1 MTVLLVKKIE
11 KYSVAL
17 AIVGMF
23 SGVLEAQVKT
33 DPRSVSMGGATT
45 TVADGIYAVG
55 INPANLSMQIGKPF
69 MWQLSTLNIGFVNNW
84 LSLENFMALSGVN
97 MEAQNQRA
105 KKVIYDE
112 IGDGLRLFRDLHLGI
127 PLVNYASGNMAITN
141 DIVYVSDF
149 TFPKDMFRLFLDGN
163 PPYEAL
169 DMSMKYETL
178 ALLESAFSF
187 AVPFDKFS
195 LGFTAKYL
203 SGLIYLGLVSDSTYY
218 NVTTE
223 PSGFIFDG
231 QFYLRQGRDGSG
243 IGADIGFLTNDV
255 NGWRF
260 GMSIINLLGKIKW
273 TSSGSVDEESWSVA
287 PWNEIKPGTAKIWTF
302 SDTVSANTIQDSLFP
317 SPGTESSGI
326 AGVMGRLLEGKV
338 SYVPDTTVFTLRYP
352 AMFRLGFS
360 KKFDEDLLIASDL
373 VAGFDDRLN
382 IRNQWVWSIG
392 LQFSRFKSIPLRV
405 GYTWGGRSF
414 NQTGFG
420 IGLEKGPI
428 MMDFA
433 FAFRN
438 GLWVNSMKGL
448 TFSMAF
454 AMTSFKGRKEKTE
467 PKAEEGPL
475 PEPEGEPETGVNKVQ
490 FRSYA
495 KTSGPS

>member
-1 MTVLLVKKIE
+1 MTVLLVRKIE

-17 AIVGMF
+17 AVVGMF

-69 MWQLSTLNIGFVNNW
+69 MLQLSTLNIGFVNNW
-84 LSLENFMALSGVN
+84 LSLDNFMALSGVN
-97 MEAQNQRA
+97 LEAQNQRG
-105 KKVIYDE
+105 KKAIYDE
-112 IGDGLRLFRDLHLGI
+112 IGDGLRFFRDLHLAI

-163 PPYEAL
+163 PPYEVL

-187 AVPFDKFS
+187 AVPFEKFS
-195 LGFTAKYL
+195 LGFTVKYL
-203 SGLIYLGLVSDSTYY
+203 RGLVYLGLDPDSTYY

-231 QFYLRQGRDGSG
+231 QFYLRQGRDGRG
-243 IGADIGFLTNDV
+243 IGADIGFLTREI

-260 GMSIINLLGKIKW
+260 GMSIINFLGKIKW
-273 TSSGSVDEESWSVA
+273 TSSGSVDENSWSVA

-317 SPGTESSGI
+317 PPGSESSGI
-326 AGVMGRLLEGKV
+326 AGVMKGLLEGKV
-338 SYVPDTTVFTLRYP
+338 RFVPDTAAFTLRYP

-360 KKFDEDLLIASDL
+360 RKFDEDLLISSDL

-382 IRNQWVWSIG
+382 VRNQWIWSIG
-392 LQFSRFKSIPLRV
+392 LQFSRFKSIPIRV
-405 GYTWGGRSF
+405 GYTWGGRHF

-438 GLWVNSMKGL
+438 GIWVNSMKGL

-454 AMTSFKGRKEKTE
+454 ALTSFKGRKEKAE
-467 PKAEEGPL
+467 PGAEEGPL
-475 PEPEGEPETGVNKVQ
+475 PEPETEVNQIQ
-490 FRSYA
+490 FMNYV